1 MKEEI
6 KNLFKKVGAS
16 ELQISTFQSKE
27 QVLKTESENIKDL
40 LQKEKDITAQNSLEL
55 EKLKISETS
64 LQELLKNKV
73 EKEGEKKEH
82 ETFYKRLNRNETFS
96 QKQRAFYNRLN

>member
-1 MKEEI
+1 MKEETE
-6 KNLFKKVGAS
+6 NLFKKVGAS

-40 LQKEKDITAQNSLEL
+40 LQKEKDIAVQNSFEL

-73 EKEGEKKEH
+73 EKKEH
-82 ETFYKRLNRNETFS
+82 EKLVEENREQERKRR
-96 QKQRAFYNRLN
+96 KWR

>member
-1 MKEEI
+1 M
-6 KNLFKKVGAS
+6 
-16 ELQISTFQSKE
+16 STFQSKE

-64 LQELLKNKV
+64 LQEFFKNKV

-82 ETFYKRLNRNETFS
+82 EKQVELLYDHAVYKPWLNYKKIKHF
-96 QKQRAFYNRLN
+96 FI

>member
-55 EKLKISETS
+55 EKLKY
-64 LQELLKNKV
+64 QKLLCKIFLKIKLKRKVKRKNM
-73 EKEGEKKEH
+73 
-82 ETFYKRLNRNETFS
+82 RN
-96 QKQRAFYNRLN
+96 